1 MHQQL
6 KQLKQLLI
14 KKKNL
19 SNQEQME
26 YLLVVVLTTVATWF
40 ILKISNKKGM
50 KVFKK
55 IVYRQSHIYEMVKD
69 VIPKEMFEKPN
80 MIRQSQKH
88 IQKNMLKVVITEGK
102 AYWTVDNVFYTANA
116 INGRVD
122 EDTIEP
128 LDIHNMS
135 KKELAKMMD
144 ILDDLRKGMQ

>member
-1 MHQQL
+1 
-6 KQLKQLLI
+6 
-14 KKKNL
+14 
-19 SNQEQME
+19 ME

-69 VIPKEMFEKPN
+69 VIPKEMFEKPK
-80 MIRQSQKH
+80 MIRQSHKH

-102 AYWTVDNVFYTANA
+102 AYWTVNNVFYTANA

-122 EDTIEP
+122 EDTIKP